1 MIQATRPRSLAG
13 TFLIKRRYYQAALVI
28 SVLVCNLAPSWGQ
41 TAAAPA
47 TRPTTSLADSL
58 KRVDTE
64 NTQLH
69 IFYVHGMGADGPGAS
84 ASADLRKSI
93 CKFLRDCTTRGG
105 EFEGTDYADSH
116 RFALDAPPP
125 PLTYLGQQV
134 WKTDASGGSEE
145 WNASAPYVDHYKLV
159 RKGSARTIYLD
170 EINWWPLVFAA
181 KCRQIIQEDAAPI
194 GPNRTYFDKCRLQPT
209 KDPDQKKNYGRFR
222 TYPFMKD
229 GEHLDSPTAKAAKFN
244 RDLKT
249 SVLDWGMSDALMA
262 VGPMRSLFLEGI
274 REIIQKSVKVS
285 ASGSRANA
293 VAPAP
298 NQEFAIVSHSLGS
311 YLMFSALDLNL
322 DLDASKIPEWEIEF
336 ENVLSRT
343 SVAYFFAN
351 QLRLLEL
358 ANLDDTKNGN
368 LMYHLRTWG
377 EIRQRHQKPVP
388 QIVAWSDPS
397 DLLTWS
403 VPALDPTVAVVTNL
417 PAKNAPHWFWYY
429 ESPNDAHKKYDKNG
443 HVIAVLLKQ
452 TTHN

>member
-1 MIQATRPRSLAG
+1 MADRRLRQLGGVECFGALRRSLQDRA
-13 TFLIKRRYYQAALVI
+13 Q
-28 SVLVCNLAPSWGQ
+28 
-41 TAAAPA
+41 
-47 TRPTTSLADSL
+47 
-58 KRVDTE
+58 
-64 NTQLH
+64 
-69 IFYVHGMGADGPGAS
+69 
-84 ASADLRKSI
+84 
-93 CKFLRDCTTRGG
+93 GG
-105 EFEGTDYADSH
+105 
-116 RFALDAPPP
+116 
-125 PLTYLGQQV
+125 
-134 WKTDASGGSEE
+134 
-145 WNASAPYVDHYKLV
+145 
-159 RKGSARTIYLD
+159 ARTIYVD

-181 KCRQIIQEDAAPI
+181 KCRQIIQEDAAPV
-194 GPNRTYFDKCRLQPT
+194 GPNRTYIDKCRLHPT

-229 GEHLDSPTAKAAKFN
+229 GEHLDFLTAKAAKFN

-285 ASGSRANA
+285 AYGSRDNA

-311 YLMFSALDLNL
+311 YLMFSALDLKL
-322 DLDASKIPEWEIEF
+322 DLDASKIPEWEIDF

-403 VPALDPTVAVVTNL
+403 VPELDPKVAVVTNL

-452 TTHN
+452 TKHN